1 MCLWMEWERMGSWGR
16 DTLYLCLIMVLA
28 LVKPRGLGA
37 VVVVVGL
44 GVVMVGMDLR
54 QVLVK

>member
-1 MCLWMEWERMGSWGR
+1 MNGMREVGSWGR
-16 DTLYLCLIMVLA
+16 NILYLCLIMVLA